1 MLIDE
6 NYQDI
11 FDAGRSGCG
20 DEFAKI
26 GCLFAVLQVI
36 FRVLGI
42 PGRKGWV
49 GPASFGSN
57 DSALF
62 FRCEAKSTTPGLAAR
77 RVASE
82 PRS

>member
-42 PGRKGWV
+42 PG
-49 GPASFGSN
+49 SFGSN